1 MIFKNKKKKIEVCEF
16 NEKNISN
23 SLKQNTGIKETK
35 TKVTPVSSPKSLNS
49 NAAFIIK
56 ETHPDRVN
64 KCDQILK
71 SRIFFWRLFL
81 RDDIKLYTI

>member
-1 MIFKNKKKKIEVCEF
+1 MTSKKK
-16 NEKNISN
+16 
-23 SLKQNTGIKETK
+23 QNKSD
-35 TKVTPVSSPKSLNS
+35 SSPKSLNS

-81 RDDIKLYTI
+81 RDDIKLYTRYLNQLKCRQR